1 MRLLRFTTIVLALLC
16 VPFASAQRE
25 KSASAM
31 DGNNKPK
38 KQVQLEPS
46 WAWRITEPLGE
57 RYESTIDTLQYNYQR
72 QAVPSMT
79 HNAFA
84 TTGNLGAAGMNMNFF
99 ERETMSEFFFADALS
114 AWLPSTSTQRFYN
127 TRIPM
132 TLLSYNT
139 GGGKE
144 NTQDRLRAIF
154 SGNINGRAQVGAM
167 LDYIYSKGAYELQS
181 DKDFTWGL
189 NGSYMGDRYEMQAF
203 FNHYSFT
210 IKENGGITDDRYITK
225 PEDILSGETSIDARS
240 IPVRLSAAHSVF
252 GGQQFFMNHRYKVG
266 YYHTERDSLVDSIV
280 HRTYIPVTS
289 FIWTMNYRDAK
300 HRFLNSNAKQD
311 TSYFNNTYLQ
321 LGGTDDNTKY
331 WSLTNTVGV
340 QLLEGFHKYAKFG
353 LAAYVTHEIRRY
365 TQNPDSLLYLPDRSP
380 LLDPLPEGVKTEN
393 RFSENL
399 VWVGGQLTKKRGSLL
414 TYTILAKFGV
424 VGSVAG
430 DIDIGGEIGTRFP
443 LFGDSVSVTGYGFF
457 RNEEA
462 PYLMKRYVSNHF
474 IWDNDFSK
482 QRTFRAG
489 GRLVIPHTGTSI
501 DAGFQ
506 TLENY
511 LYFDKNGMP
520 QQTGSNVNV
529 FIASLSQRLAYRI
542 LHWDNE
548 LTYQT
553 TSNDYALPLPALTVY
568 SNLYLQFKIARVL
581 NVQFGVDCS
590 YYTKYKAPSYNP
602 ATMTFNAQDEVEV
615 GNYPFMNAYVN
626 CKLKKT
632 RFYLL
637 MSHVNQGLFKANYF
651 ALPHYPLNPR
661 RFQIGLCVDFA
672 N

>member
-1 MRLLRFTTIVLALLC
+1 
-16 VPFASAQRE
+16 
-25 KSASAM
+25 
-31 DGNNKPK
+31 
-38 KQVQLEPS
+38 
-46 WAWRITEPLGE
+46 
-57 RYESTIDTLQYNYQR
+57 
-72 QAVPSMT
+72 
-79 HNAFA
+79 
-84 TTGNLGAAGMNMNFF
+84 
-99 ERETMSEFFFADALS
+99 
-114 AWLPSTSTQRFYN
+114 
-127 TRIPM
+127 
-132 TLLSYNT
+132 
-139 GGGKE
+139 
-144 NTQDRLRAIF
+144 
-154 SGNINGRAQVGAM
+154 
-167 LDYIYSKGAYELQS
+167 
-181 DKDFTWGL
+181 
-189 NGSYMGDRYEMQAF
+189 
-203 FNHYSFT
+203 
-210 IKENGGITDDRYITK
+210 
-225 PEDILSGETSIDARS
+225 
-240 IPVRLSAAHSVF
+240 
-252 GGQQFFMNHRYKVG
+252 
-266 YYHTERDSLVDSIV
+266 
-280 HRTYIPVTS
+280 
-289 FIWTMNYRDAK
+289 
-300 HRFLNSNAKQD
+300 
-311 TSYFNNTYLQ
+311 
-321 LGGTDDNTKY
+321 
-331 WSLTNTVGV
+331 
-340 QLLEGFHKYAKFG
+340 
-353 LAAYVTHEIRRY
+353 
-365 TQNPDSLLYLPDRSP
+365 
-380 LLDPLPEGVKTEN
+380 
-393 RFSENL
+393 
-399 VWVGGQLTKKRGSLL
+399 
-414 TYTILAKFGV
+414 
-424 VGSVAG
+424 
-430 DIDIGGEIGTRFP
+430 
-443 LFGDSVSVTGYGFF
+443 
-457 RNEEA
+457 
-462 PYLMKRYVSNHF
+462 MKRYVSNHF

-529 FIASLSQRLAYRI
+529 FSASLSQRLAYRI

-590 YYTKYKAPSYNP
+590 YYTKYKAPAYNP